1 MPLPIASSPHHA
13 PRLLL
18 VEDDPVSADW
28 LLRLCTDW
36 GLGAEHAKSCT
47 DALARSSQ
55 AFDALLL
62 DQCLADGDGVGLLAQ
77 LRAAGVHA
85 PAAALSADLSPA
97 HCERLLRA
105 GFSACLGK
113 PFDAAALLA
122 TLDTLGVQPPR
133 WDDVRSMVT
142 AAGKPAVLAS
152 LRALLAADLPEQRRA
167 LALALDAQ
175 PIASSGAD
183 AVLHR
188 MLGASRL
195 TGAAAL
201 TAAIEALRDQL
212 GQSPLIAESVR
223 SGHALVEQAI
233 AATLADCAAG

>member
-1 MPLPIASSPHHA
+1 MPLPTASPAHHA

-28 LLRLCTDW
+28 LLRLCADW
-36 GLGAEHAKSCT
+36 GLIVTHARSCT
-47 DALARSSQ
+47 EARAHSSQ

-62 DQCLADGDGVGLLAQ
+62 DQCLADGNGVDLLAQ
-77 LRAAGVHA
+77 LRAAGIHA
-85 PAAALSADLSPA
+85 PAAALSADLGPA
-97 HCERLLRA
+97 HCVRLLQA
-105 GFSACLGK
+105 GFSACLSK

-122 TLDTLGVQPPR
+122 TLDSVGVRPPS
-133 WDDVRSMVT
+133 WDEVRAMAT

-201 TAAIEALRDQL
+201 TAAIEALRDLL
-212 GQSPLIAESVR
+212 GHSPLVAESVR
-223 SGHALVEQAI
+223 SGHARVEHAI
-233 AATLADCAAG
+233 AATLADCASA